1 MTKSAE
7 CRDARKADC
16 KPIRAESGQPLAK
29 QEKIGDPDCMVR
41 IIVSMLLLVLLAVL
55 VSFNLGFTTSV
66 SLFGAKFDQ
75 VPVMAVALLS
85 FATGVLY
92 SLFLYIGRFL
102 HTRKREDLAR
112 RDKEIS
118 ERERKLAERESEASQ
133 AAETAAEQEAAA
145 PPESAETSNPPRTWR
160 ARFSRFF
167 NPDR

>member
-1 MTKSAE
+1 M
-7 CRDARKADC
+7 R
-16 KPIRAESGQPLAK
+16 G
-29 QEKIGDPDCMVR
+29 KIDDPDCMVR
-41 IIVSMLLLVLLAVL
+41 IVVSMLLLVVLAVL

-66 SLFGAKFDQ
+66 SLFGARFDQ

-102 HTRKREDLAR
+102 HTRKRENLAR

-118 ERERKLAERESEASQ
+118 ERERKLAERESEASH
-133 AAETAAEQEAAA
+133 AAETAAETEAADA
-145 PPESAETSNPPRTWR
+145 SPGPESADKPSPASTWR

>member
-1 MTKSAE
+1 
-7 CRDARKADC
+7 
-16 KPIRAESGQPLAK
+16 
-29 QEKIGDPDCMVR
+29 MVR
-41 IIVSMLLLVLLAVL
+41 IIVSMLLLVVLAVL

-66 SLFGAKFDQ
+66 SLFGARFDQ

-112 RDKEIS
+112 RDKEVS
-118 ERERKLAERESEASQ
+118 ERERKLAERESEAGR
-133 AAETAAEQEAAA
+133 AAEDPHNESEEAA
-145 PPESAETSNPPRTWR
+145 PSSADGAEKPSPARTWR
-160 ARFSRFF
+160 ERFSRFF